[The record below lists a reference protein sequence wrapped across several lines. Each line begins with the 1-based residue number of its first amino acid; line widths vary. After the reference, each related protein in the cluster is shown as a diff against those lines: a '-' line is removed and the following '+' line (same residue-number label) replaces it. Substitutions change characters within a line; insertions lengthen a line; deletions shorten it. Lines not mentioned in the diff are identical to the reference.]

1 MDKYYFGLITC
12 LLFITSFG
20 IAQPITNFYQ
30 ADITHLSNKISD
42 ETQIEDVQFRLTN
55 SFESRNSKVLH
66 SYYIQVVENTDVY
79 GSISNISRL
88 PDGRVLQ
95 SNTTAYNPSSIIN
108 KITTTELDALEYSR
122 VHFDLSF
129 NETPRLISTN
139 KSNLSE
145 SIYAAPSLSSRA
157 VTVKPIF
164 YPVNDDLVL
173 AWSVAFEKIDNQF
186 WYDIIVSA
194 EDGSILQQIDWTLQC
209 SFGHGE
215 DCAVVDG
222 HHDHINHATSSSFEA
237 DGSYNVYALPLES
250 PSEGDRSVELAPWEN
265 ATAASPYGWHDT
277 DGIMGAEFTITRGN
291 NVYASEDR
299 DGNNVPGASPDGG
312 TDLVFDFPIDLATQ
326 QPIDYVDA
334 ATVNLFY
341 WNNVVHDVLYEHGFD
356 EASGNFQENN
366 YGNGALGNDFVNA
379 DAQDGSGTNNATF
392 GTPPDGQNPRMT
404 MFQWTRGT
412 TGGSSTIFSVNSPG
426 NIAGQYLALQAVFG
440 PQDVE
445 VTGDLQL
452 ADDMVGDVTDAC
464 EPFPPGSLDG
474 QIVLVDRGTCDFI
487 TKVRESQ
494 RASAIGVVI
503 CNNAPGPPIAPAGSG
518 FVGIPSVM
526 ISQAACDSI
535 KVELASNP
543 VNVTLDLNPPMDDF
557 VDSDLDNGIIA
568 HEYGHGWS
576 TRLTGGANNSSC
588 LGGSEQMGE
597 GWSDY
602 LGLVMTIKPDEVG
615 ELGRG
620 IGTYVINQDSLGAG
634 IRTFPYSTDLS
645 VNPHTYDDIITE
657 AIPHGV
663 GSVWCVMLWDMTW
676 LLIDRYG
683 YDADLYN
690 GSGGNNVALSLV
702 SEGLML
708 QGCNPGFVDGRDGI
722 LAADMALFG
731 GANQCII
738 WEAFSRRG
746 LGFSADQ
753 GTSGSRADGAE
764 AFDLPPNMCF
774 GCTDSSSVN
783 FDPDVTQDDGS
794 CFSCSDGIMNG
805 NETEVD
811 CGGSDCMPCSTCDD
825 GILNGN
831 ETEIDCGGPD
841 CDACPTCTDGIMN
854 GDEDDVDCGGSFCAA
869 CPCTDIVLVY
879 DGTAAAIDIP
889 DGTDRFVRDY
899 IESQG
904 EVTVQAGTLIELRAE
919 QFIEVMADFE
929 VAQGGELLLDI
940 ANCDDSGFSTSV
952 IGENGSPKED

>member
-1 MDKYYFGLITC
+1 
-12 LLFITSFG
+12 
-20 IAQPITNFYQ
+20 
-30 ADITHLSNKISD
+30 
-42 ETQIEDVQFRLTN
+42 
-55 SFESRNSKVLH
+55 
-66 SYYIQVVENTDVY
+66 
-79 GSISNISRL
+79 L
-88 PDGRVLQ
+88 PDGSVLR
-95 SNTTAYNPSSIIN
+95 SNTIAYNPSSIID
-108 KITTTELDALEYSR
+108 KLTITELDALESSR
-122 VHFDLSF
+122 EHFDLSF
-129 NETPRLISTN
+129 IEAPKLISTN
-139 KSNLSE
+139 KSDLSA
-145 SIYAAPSLSSRA
+145 SIYQAPSLSARE

-186 WYDIIVSA
+186 WFDIIVSA
-194 EDGSILQQIDWTLQC
+194 EDGSILEQIEWTFEC
-209 SFGHGE
+209 SFGHDEG
-215 DCAVVDG
+215 CSIVDG
-222 HHDHINHATSSSFEA
+222 PHEYNHDHTSHRTSSSFES

-250 PSEGDRSVELAPWEN
+250 PSEGERSLELAPWEN
-265 ATAASPYGWHDT
+265 AAAASPFGWHDT

-291 NVYASEDR
+291 NVFASEDR

-312 TDLVFDFPIDLATQ
+312 ADLNFDFPIDLETQ

-341 WNNVVHDVLYEHGFD
+341 WNNIIHDVLHEHGFD
-356 EASGNFQENN
+356 EASGNFQDNN
-366 YGNGALGNDFVNA
+366 YGNGGLDTDFVLA

-412 TGGSSTIFSVNSPG
+412 IGGSSTIFTVNSPG
-426 NIAGQYLALQAVFG
+426 NIAGQYTALQAVFG

-445 VTGDLQL
+445 IMGNLQL
-452 ADDMVGDVTDAC
+452 ANDMVGDVTDAC
-464 EPFPPGSLDG
+464 EPFPAGSLNG
-474 QIVLVDRGTCDFI
+474 QIVLVDRGTCNFI
-487 TKVRESQ
+487 TKVREAQ

-503 CNNAPGPPIAPAGSG
+503 CNNVPGPPIAPAGDG

-526 ISQAACDSI
+526 ISQADCDLI
-535 KVELASNP
+535 KIELATNP

-576 TRLTGGANNSSC
+576 TRLTGGANNSGC
-588 LGGSEQMGE
+588 LNGNEQMGE

-602 LGLVMTIKPDEVG
+602 LGLVMTIKPGEIGDE
-615 ELGRG
+615 GRG
-620 IGTYVINQDSLGAG
+620 IGAYVISQDTMGGG
-634 IRTFPYSTDLS
+634 IRTFPYSTDLA
-645 VNPHTYDDIITE
+645 VNPHTYADIATE
-657 AIPHGV
+657 SVPHGV
-663 GSVWCVMLWDMTW
+663 GSVWCAMLWDMTW

-683 YDADLYN
+683 YDADIYN

-708 QGCNPGFVDGRDGI
+708 QPCGPGFVDGRDAI
-722 LAADMALFG
+722 LAADMAMFG

-753 GTSGSRADGAE
+753 GTSASANDGTE

-774 GCTDSSSVN
+774 GCTDLSSVN

-794 CFSCSDGIMNG
+794 CFSCSDGI
-805 NETEVD
+805 
-811 CGGSDCMPCSTCDD
+811 
-825 GILNGN
+825 LNGN
-831 ETEIDCGGPD
+831 EVEIDCGGPD
-841 CDACPTCTDGIMN
+841 CMPCFACDDGIMNGDEEEIDCGGTICAPCPTCDDGIMNGDEEMVDCGGAECPTCPTCDDGIMN
-854 GDEDDVDCGGSFCAA
+854 GDEDDVDCGGSVCAA

-879 DGTAAAIDIP
+879 DGNTTPIDIP

-904 EVTVQAGTLIELRAE
+904 EVTVQAGTVIELRAG

-940 ANCDDSGFSTSV
+940 ANCNDASTTTSV
-952 IGENGSPKED
+952 KEINIPNKH